1 MMRIEIQELKNKVVK
16 IQGQKMYLTLK
27 IKN

>member
-16 IQGQKMYLTLK
+16 IQGPKMYLTLK